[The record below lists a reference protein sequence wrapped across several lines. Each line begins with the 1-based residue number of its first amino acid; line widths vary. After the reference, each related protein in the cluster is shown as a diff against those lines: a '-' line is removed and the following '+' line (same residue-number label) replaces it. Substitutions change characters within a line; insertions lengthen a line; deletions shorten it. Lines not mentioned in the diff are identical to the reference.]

1 MNLQKLNGYLKDL
14 KSSIEEDF
22 ENEEVIL
29 NYSPSLLPLGQ
40 FALGNEVIVDLKNIR
55 CITCTLIS
63 NLELMDAPSFV
74 IDQKAIKYFM
84 NQIDYISDMFN
95 CTSTGNVVHLAANK
109 FDEISITLDW
119 FRDLGIESLP
129 NRIVEIDVKF
139 QPPTKHVESFK
150 NYNIYSR

>member
-29 NYSPSLLPLGQ
+29 NYSPSW
-40 FALGNEVIVDLKNIR
+40 IVDLKNIR

-95 CTSTGNVVHLAANK
+95 CTPTGNVVHLAANK

-129 NRIVEIDVKF
+129 NRIVKIDVKF